1 MRGGGRVVFIVQKG
15 ECRAIKFKLWFKM
28 NRDYRVVPDE
38 NRDSAPGSSP
48 GEEKQALLRF
58 FSLSLPR

>member
-1 MRGGGRVVFIVQKG
+1 MLEGRGAAERGEGWRKRCFHCSEG

-38 NRDSAPGSSP
+38 NRDSA
-48 GEEKQALLRF
+48 
-58 FSLSLPR
+58 